1 VPQEIIAL
9 LAVTPLRWLVT
20 FILWFAIW
28 APLVAMLEYG
38 VHRCIMHKANRLLDP
53 KLDHL
58 KSHGAHHKGAN
69 DDEFVDTP
77 LKHCVLLT
85 SPAFILLTVWG
96 LAMGPF
102 SAVVIPAA
110 ALLAWSFLYTY
121 LWTRIHRA
129 IHGIEANWFQRCGP
143 VFQFFRDHHFKHHV
157 NARVNFGAVFPWTDY
172 LFLTWR
178 DRKAA
183 RAFRPTSARVRSKM
197 N

>member
-1 VPQEIIAL
+1 VPQEVIAL
-9 LAVTPLRWLVT
+9 LAVTPFRWLLT

-38 VHRCIMHKANRLLDP
+38 VHRWIMHKANQLLDP

-58 KSHGAHHKGAN
+58 KSHRAHHKGAN
-69 DDEFVDTP
+69 ESEFVDTP
-77 LKHCVLLT
+77 LKDCVLLT

-96 LAMGPF
+96 LAIGPF
-102 SAVVIPAA
+102 SAVLIPAA

-129 IHGIEANWFQRCGP
+129 IHGIEANWFQRSGRL
-143 VFQFFRDHHFKHHV
+143 FQFFRDHHFKHHV
-157 NARVNFGAVFPWTDY
+157 DAKVNYGAVFPWTDY

-178 DRKAA
+178 DAKAA
-183 RAFRPTSARVRSKM
+183 HASHPTSGRVRSKM

>member
-9 LAVTPLRWLVT
+9 LAVTPFRWLLT

-38 VHRCIMHKANRLLDP
+38 VHRWIMHKANQLLDP

-58 KSHGAHHKGAN
+58 KSHGAHHEGAN
-69 DDEFVDTP
+69 DAEFVDTP
-77 LKHCVLLT
+77 LQDCVLLT

-96 LAMGPF
+96 LAIGPF

-129 IHGIEANWFQRCGP
+129 IHGIEANWFQRSGR
-143 VFQFFRDHHFKHHV
+143 VFRFFRDHHFKHHV
-157 NARVNFGAVFPWTDY
+157 NAKVNYGAVFPWTDY

-178 DRKAA
+178 DRKVA
-183 RAFRPTSARVRSKM
+183 RASHPTSGPVRSKM

>member
-1 VPQEIIAL
+1 MPQEVIAL
-9 LAVTPLRWLVT
+9 LAVTPFRWLLT

-38 VHRCIMHKANRLLDP
+38 VHRWILHEANQLLDP

-58 KSHGAHHKGAN
+58 KSHRAHHKGSN
-69 DDEFVDTP
+69 ESEFVDAP
-77 LKHCVLLT
+77 LKDCVLLT

-96 LAMGPF
+96 LAIGQF
-102 SAVVIPAA
+102 SAVLIPAA

-129 IHGIEANWFQRCGP
+129 VHGVEANWFQRSGHL
-143 VFQFFRDHHFKHHV
+143 FQFFRDHHFKHHV
-157 NARVNFGAVFPWTDY
+157 DANVNYGAVFPWTDY

-178 DRKAA
+178 DPKAA
-183 RAFRPTSARVRSKM
+183 HARHPTSGRVRSKM

>member
-1 VPQEIIAL
+1 VPQEVIAL
-9 LAVTPLRWLVT
+9 LAVTPFRWLLT

-38 VHRCIMHKANRLLDP
+38 VHRWIMHKANQLLDP

-58 KSHGAHHKGAN
+58 KSHRAHHKGAN
-69 DDEFVDTP
+69 ESEFVDAP
-77 LKHCVLLT
+77 LKDCVLLT

-96 LAMGPF
+96 LAIGPF
-102 SAVVIPAA
+102 SAVLIPAA
-110 ALLAWSFLYTY
+110 ALLAWSSFYTY

-129 IHGIEANWFQRCGP
+129 IHGIEANWFQRSGRL
-143 VFQFFRDHHFKHHV
+143 FQFFRDHHFKHHV
-157 NARVNFGAVFPWTDY
+157 DAKVNYGAVFPWTDY

-178 DRKAA
+178 DAKAA
-183 RAFRPTSARVRSKM
+183 HASHPTSGRVRSKM

>member
-1 VPQEIIAL
+1 MPQEVIAL
-9 LAVTPLRWLVT
+9 LAVTPFRWLLT

-38 VHRCIMHKANRLLDP
+38 VHRWILHKANQLLDP

-58 KSHGAHHKGAN
+58 KSHGAHHKGALES
-69 DDEFVDTP
+69 EFVDTP
-77 LKHCVLLT
+77 LKDCVLLT

-96 LAMGPF
+96 LAIGPF
-102 SAVVIPAA
+102 SAVLIPAA

-129 IHGIEANWFQRCGP
+129 IHGIEANWFQRSGRL
-143 VFQFFRDHHFKHHV
+143 FQFFRDHHFKHHV
-157 NARVNFGAVFPWTDY
+157 DANVNYGAVFPWTDY

-178 DRKAA
+178 DPKAA
-183 RAFRPTSARVRSKM
+183 HVRHPTSGRVRSKM